1 MADATKTTPKFRIPY
16 KFKIEP
22 RLENPPGW
30 YSPLLSLV
38 AVIFALLIGAVVI
51 KLGGGSPWAAY
62 THIARYSFGSI
73 GVLSDTMVKATPLIL
88 VGLACSLAFRMRLWN
103 IGAEGQFFL
112 GAWGASMIVLLPVL
126 PEDAPKWLFILIM
139 VISGFVFG
147 ALWGFIPGL
156 LKAKFNVNEI
166 ITTLMMNYIAIEF
179 VNYFIYAVWSEGGFQ
194 MSRMFQRNA
203 WLPRLSDYAKQFPV
217 LSGLT
222 THMGLLFAI
231 LAAFILWW
239 VINKSRWGYEIRLI
253 GDNPEAA
260 KYAGINIAKNVI
272 LVMLVSGGLAG
283 LAGMSEISGV
293 VHRLQGAISPGYG
306 YTGIIIAWLA
316 KLNPLGVIVASILFG
331 ALILAGREVQPS
343 GIPTLIQG
351 VIMVSLI
358 ASDYFLRNRVS
369 IIPNVEE

>member
-1 MADATKTTPKFRIPY
+1 MPY
-16 KFKIEP
+16 KIKIEP
-22 RLENPPGW
+22 RLDNPPGW
-30 YSPLLSLV
+30 FSPLLSLV
-38 AVIFALLIGAVVI
+38 AVIFALLIGALVI

-126 PEDAPKWLFILIM
+126 PEEAPKWLFILIM
-139 VISGFVFG
+139 VISGFLFG
-147 ALWGFIPGL
+147 AMWGFIPGF

-203 WLPRLSDYAKQFPV
+203 WLPRLSDYAEQFPI

-369 IIPNVEE
+369 VVPNVEE